1 MMPVCAETYERLLA
15 RVEKPGRYLGNE
27 LGVVRKDPAAVEL
40 RFALAFPEVYE
51 IAQSHRGLQLLYDL
65 LNRRPDVYAERVYAP
80 WFDLEAVLRQASHP
94 LVSLE
99 TYTPLR
105 DFDLIGFS
113 LQYELTY
120 TNILAM
126 LDLGGVPLLAAER
139 GADDPLVVAGGPC
152 AFNPEPIADFLDAV
166 LLGDGE
172 EAIHDLCD
180 VHRRWDGRDRA
191 ALLGA
196 LAEVPGVYVAAFY
209 TPRRDPGGRLL
220 AVDPVRPGLP
230 AVVEKRILRDL
241 DTVPL
246 TDTHVVPN
254 IRVVHGRPSL
264 EVMRGCVKGCRFC
277 QAGYIYR
284 PLRERDPRRVLAQ
297 AERAVAATGSDEL
310 SLLSLST
317 GDYSCVNPV
326 LTELM
331 NRFAGDRVAV
341 SLPSTRVDALGTSL
355 LEQIRRVR
363 KTGFTLA
370 PEAGSQRLRDVIQK
384 EYEEDELIEAARQI
398 FGLGWRAL
406 KLYFMLGLP
415 GEEEADLVAIA
426 DLAAKVAATG
436 KGRCEVTASVSTFVP
451 KPHTPFQWSAQIDV
465 AETEARQSLLRRE
478 LGRRRIRFKW
488 HDARTSYLE
497 GIFSRGG
504 RELGALLLAAYRRG
518 CRFDGWTE
526 HCRFD
531 AWEAAL
537 AETGI
542 DPAAYLRRRFLNEA
556 LPWDHL
562 GCGVTKAYLQR
573 ELAYAVE
580 GRLTPD
586 CSIDRC
592 TYCGAC
598 DFTQVRNVTYHV
610 KGAKGGEHRGAAVD
624 NWAHVAVGADVP
636 AAPGSWEPRG
646 WHKLEQTR
654 AARRRKAERPRPGAA
669 AAAAPRAPVLASPAG
684 GAPAGP
690 GLGHAQAW
698 LSAGA
703 EALAPAVEV
712 LPAAMRVRL
721 TYAKRARARFISH
734 LELIEVFDRACRR
747 AHLPLAFSQGHRPA
761 PRLRFSPGLPVGAE
775 SDCEVVDIDLTAVL
789 PAEEI
794 GRRFGA
800 HLPDGLA
807 VLHAEAIALRAPS
820 LEHDLVGF
828 RYRVDVGELL
838 DGDGGAWIDARLAAF
853 LAGDSYPLH
862 KRSGRTEK
870 TVDARPLV
878 HRLVRVASHLVEIDV
893 GFSPA
898 GSLKPTE
905 LLAALLD
912 LPPATARALP
922 LTKTR
927 AFQRAAGTPPPALA
941 SAPA

>member
-1 MMPVCAETYERLLA
+1 MPVCPETYERLLA

-27 LGVVRKDPAAVEL
+27 LGVVRKDPRAVEL

-51 IAQSHRGLQLLYDL
+51 IAQSHPGLQLLYDL
-65 LNRRPDVYAERVYAP
+65 LNRRADVYAERVYAP
-80 WFDLEAVLRQASHP
+80 WFDLEAVLRQAGHP

-105 DFDLIGFS
+105 DFDLVGFS

-126 LDLGGVPLLAAER
+126 LDLGGIPLRAAER
-139 GADDPLVVAGGPC
+139 GSDDPLVVAGGPC

-172 EAIHDLCD
+172 EAVHDLCD
-180 VHRRWDGRDRA
+180 AYKRWDGRERS
-191 ALLGA
+191 ALLAA
-196 LAEVPGVYVAAFY
+196 LAEIPGVYVPALYA
-209 TPRRDPGGRLL
+209 PRRDDAGHLL
-220 AVDPVRPGLP
+220 AVEPIRAGLP
-230 AVVEKRILRDL
+230 AVVEKRVLRDL

-297 AERAVAATGSDEL
+297 AERAVAASGTDEL

-331 NRFAGDRVAV
+331 NRFAADRVAV
-341 SLPSTRVDALGTSL
+341 SLPSTRVDALAPSL

-370 PEAGSQRLRDVIQK
+370 PEAGSQRLRDIIQK
-384 EYEEDELIEAARQI
+384 EYEEAELIEAARQI

-436 KGRCEVTASVSTFVP
+436 KGRVEVTASVSTFVP

-504 RELGALLLAAYRRG
+504 RELGPLLLAAYRRG

-542 DPAAYLRRRFLNEA
+542 APADYLRRRYLNEA

-562 GCGVTKAYLQR
+562 GCGVTKTYLQR

-586 CSIDRC
+586 CSIERC

-610 KGAKGGEHRGAAVD
+610 KGAKGGEHRGQAVD
-624 NWAHVAVGADVP
+624 NWAHVAIGADLP

-646 WHKLEQTR
+646 WQKLQRKQATR
-654 AARRRKAERPRPGAA
+654 RPASASP
-669 AAAAPRAPVLASPAG
+669 AAPRPAPVPPRPDAPVRAG
-684 GAPAGP
+684 AQP
-690 GLGHAQAW
+690 GLGNAEEW
-698 LSAGA
+698 INAGT
-703 EALAPAVEV
+703 EALAPPIEI
-712 LPAAMRVRL
+712 LPAVMRIRL
-721 TYAKRARARFISH
+721 TYAKRGRSRFISH
-734 LELIEVFDRACRR
+734 LELIEIFDRACRR

-775 SDCEVVDIDLTAVL
+775 SDCEVVDIDLTAAL
-789 PAEEI
+789 PADEI
-794 GRRFGA
+794 ASRFGA
-800 HLPDGLA
+800 HLPEGLA
-807 VLHAEAIALRAPS
+807 VLAAQPIALRAPS
-820 LEHDLVGF
+820 LEHDLIGF
-828 RYRVDVGELL
+828 RYQVDIGELL
-838 DGDGGAWIDARLAAF
+838 NGDGGAWIDARLAAF
-853 LAGDSYPLH
+853 LARDSFPLQ
-862 KRSGRTEK
+862 KRGGRAAEK

-878 HRLVRVASHLVEIDV
+878 HRLTRVAPHLVEVDV

-912 LPPATARALP
+912 LDAETARALP
-922 LTKTR
+922 LTKTH
-927 AFQRAAGTPPPALA
+927 AFQRGAAAPPVESA

>member
-1 MMPVCAETYERLLA
+1 MHVCAETYERLLA

-51 IAQSHRGLQLLYDL
+51 IAQSHPGLQLLYDL

-80 WFDLEAVLRQASHP
+80 WFDLEAVLRQAGHP

-105 DFDLIGFS
+105 DFDIVGFS

-126 LDLGGVPLLAAER
+126 LDLGGIPLRAAER

-180 VHRRWDGRDRA
+180 VHRHWDGRDRA
-191 ALLGA
+191 ALLTA
-196 LAEVPGVYVAAFY
+196 LAAVPGVYVPAFY
-209 TPRRDPGGRLL
+209 APRRDERGRLL
-220 AVDPVRPGLP
+220 AVEPLRPELP

-241 DTVPL
+241 DSVPL

-284 PLRERDPRRVLAQ
+284 PLRERDPRRVLEQ
-297 AERAVAATGSDEL
+297 AERAVAATGTDEL

-331 NRFAGDRVAV
+331 NRFAADRVAV
-341 SLPSTRVDALGTSL
+341 SLPSTRVDALAPSL
-355 LEQIRRVR
+355 LEQIKRVR

-370 PEAGSQRLRDVIQK
+370 PEAGSQRMRDIIQK
-384 EYEEDELIEAARQI
+384 EYEEEELIEAARQI

-436 KGRCEVTASVSTFVP
+436 KGRCDVTASVSTFVP

-478 LGRRRIRFKW
+478 LGRRHIRFKW

-537 AETGI
+537 ADTGI
-542 DPAAYLRRRFLNEA
+542 APADYLRRRFLNEA

-562 GCGVTKAYLQR
+562 SSGVTKEYLQR

-586 CSIDRC
+586 CSIERC

-598 DFTQVRNVTYHV
+598 DFTQVRNVTYHL

-624 NWAHVAVGADVP
+624 NWAHVAVDGDVP

-646 WHKLEQTR
+646 WQKLQQR
-654 AARRRKAERPRPGAA
+654 QAKKRPAPERPRRAASTPVTAPARAEAPALAA
-669 AAAAPRAPVLASPAG
+669 AR
-684 GAPAGP
+684 P
-690 GLGHAQAW
+690 GLGNAEEW
-698 LSAGA
+698 INAGT
-703 EALAPAVEV
+703 EALAPPVEI

-721 TYAKRARARFISH
+721 TYGKRARARFISH

-789 PAEEI
+789 PADEI
-794 GRRFGA
+794 AQRFGA
-800 HLPDGLA
+800 HLPDGLTILA
-807 VLHAEAIALRAPS
+807 AEAIALRAPS
-820 LEHDLVGF
+820 LEHDLIGF
-828 RYRVDVGELL
+828 RYQVDVGDLL
-838 DGDGGAWIDARLAAF
+838 NGDGGAWIDERLAAF
-853 LAGDSYPLH
+853 LARDAFPLR
-862 KRSGRTEK
+862 KRSGRAEK

-878 HRLVRVASHLVEIDV
+878 QRLTRVAPHTVEIDV

-912 LPPATARALP
+912 LDLETARALP
-922 LTKTR
+922 LTKTH
-927 AFQRAAGTPPPALA
+927 AFQRASDAPPAALA
-941 SAPA
+941 GAPA